1 MLPLELDR
9 GLHRLPAPS
18 AGDIFLDFEGDPFA
32 GKDGLEYLFG
42 WATREADGGWTYHE
56 RWALDAEHEAAA
68 FQEFMAFV
76 TARQAQYPDL
86 HIYHYAPYEPS
97 ALKRLMGKYGVC
109 GEEFD
114 RLLRGEVLVDLY
126 AITRQSL
133 RASVERYSIK
143 ALEPFYGFTRET
155 PLEVASQAL
164 RQIEYLL
171 ETKQPVSDATELR
184 TTVASY
190 NRDDCLS
197 AAALRDWLESL
208 RDQMVRNGHE
218 IPRPT
223 LKPPEANEKMT
234 ERDARVRALAERLLA
249 GVPVDAASRTPEQ
262 QATWLL
268 AQTLGFHRRE
278 DKAVWWEFY
287 RLTDLDDEQLLDE
300 KEALVGLEFVEQ
312 VSATKK
318 TVTNRYRFPPQEADV
333 REGAEA
339 LTSADNK
346 LGTVVAFDRD
356 ARTVDIKHQEKTR
369 DERPTRILTRQIV
382 NTDVLSDS
390 LYRIGEWVAEN
401 GIDGPGPSWRRDV
414 CCCAL
419 RRSSARVSLGY

>member
-1 MLPLELDR
+1 MLPLEADR

-76 TARQAQYPDL
+76 TARQAQHPDL

-109 GEEFD
+109 GEELD

-171 ETKQPVSDATELR
+171 ETKQPVTDA
-184 TTVASY
+184 
-190 NRDDCLS
+190 DG
-197 AAALRDWLESL
+197 AAADGRVL
-208 RDQMVRNGHE
+208 Q
-218 IPRPT
+218 PR
-223 LKPPEANEKMT
+223 
-234 ERDARVRALAERLLA
+234 RLPLSGGATRLA
-249 GVPVDAASRTPEQ
+249 GVVARRRWSRT
-262 QATWLL
+262 ATRSR
-268 AQTLGFHRRE
+268 GR
-278 DKAVWWEFY
+278 
-287 RLTDLDDEQLLDE
+287 
-300 KEALVGLEFVEQ
+300 
-312 VSATKK
+312 
-318 TVTNRYRFPPQEADV
+318 
-333 REGAEA
+333 
-339 LTSADNK
+339 
-346 LGTVVAFDRD
+346 
-356 ARTVDIKHQEKTR
+356 
-369 DERPTRILTRQIV
+369 
-382 NTDVLSDS
+382 
-390 LYRIGEWVAEN
+390 
-401 GIDGPGPSWRRDV
+401 
-414 CCCAL
+414 
-419 RRSSARVSLGY
+419 RRSRRKRTRR